1 MNTFIPWAAK
11 QGIKPITILGA
22 DKSFIFSKT
31 KRYVDMTSGLVVVN
45 LGHNNNYIKQA
56 FTQQLDT
63 GLGYVPSMFGNYHRD
78 KLSSRLLD
86 LTNKQGKVFYG
97 LGGADVNEN
106 AMFMCL
112 EYQSFKNQSKSKI
125 LTFGKSYHGGSSIIS
140 SLLGGDKRKMDKQLH
155 FDLPNLIHVPNP
167 SMNDNGKHS
176 INTISKH
183 INSGRV
189 AGIMIEGSSGSAG
202 CIQYPKG
209 YLNKIQELCHQNDV
223 TLIVDEVMSG
233 WGRTGKM
240 FGYNHSDI
248 DPDIIVTAKGLT
260 CGYSPLGA
268 MIVDDKISQI
278 YNDNTLNSGLTYYGH
293 PVSCAVANNCLDLYL
308 ENDMEVVKYA
318 YCLGDEIHTLANEI
332 VDKYSCLVEYRGNKL
347 LGCFEFKNDET
358 IQKANILLLEN
369 GVFCYN
375 RNKLLFIAP
384 PINTEYKV
392 IKDVFEI
399 IDNVIEQVQE

>member
-1 MNTFIPWAAK
+1 MNTFLPWAAK

-22 DKSFIFSKT
+22 NKSFLFSKT
-31 KRYVDMTSGLVVVN
+31 KKYVDMTSGLMVVN
-45 LGHNNNYIKQA
+45 LGHNNNYIKKA
-56 FTQQLDT
+56 FTKQLDT
-63 GLGYVPSMFGNYHRD
+63 GLTYVPSTFGNYHRD

-86 LTNKQGKVFYG
+86 ITNKKGKVFYG

-112 EYQSFKNQSKSKI
+112 EYQSAKNYRKSKI
-125 LTFGKSYHGGSSIIS
+125 LTFEKSYHGGSSIIS
-140 SLLGGDKRKMDKQLH
+140 SLLGGDKRKINKEQY
-155 FDLPNLIHVPNP
+155 FDLPNLVHVPNP
-167 SMNDNGKHS
+167 SMQDNGKHS
-176 INTISKH
+176 INR
-183 INSGRV
+183 INNYIKGGQV

-209 YLNKIQELCHQNDV
+209 YLNKIQELCSQNDV
-223 TLIVDEVMSG
+223 TLILDEVMSG

-248 DPDIIVTAKGLT
+248 NPDIITTAKGLT

-278 YNDNTLNSGLTYYGH
+278 YNDHTLNSGLTYYGH

-332 VDKYSCLVEYRGNKL
+332 VNKYSCIVEFRGNKL
-347 LGCFEFKNDET
+347 LGCFEFKKDET
-358 IQKANILLLEN
+358 IQKANTLLLEN

-392 IKDVFEI
+392 IRDVFEI
-399 IDNVIEQVQE
+399 IDNVIEQVEE

>member
-11 QGIKPITILGA
+11 QGVKPITILGA
-22 DKSFIFSKT
+22 NKSFIFSKT
-31 KRYVDMTSGLVVVN
+31 KKYVDMTSGLMVVN
-45 LGHNNNYIKQA
+45 LGHNNNYIKKA
-56 FTQQLDT
+56 FNQQLDT
-63 GLGYVPSMFGNYHRD
+63 GLTYVPSMFGNYHRD

-97 LGGADVNEN
+97 LGGADVNET

-112 EYQSFKNQSKSKI
+112 EYQSFNNQFKSKI
-125 LTFGKSYHGGSSIIS
+125 LTFDKSYHGGSSIIS
-140 SLLGGDKRKMDKQLH
+140 SLLGGDKRKIDKQLY

-167 SMNDNGKHS
+167 SMSDNGKHS
-176 INTISKH
+176 INSISKH
-183 INSGRV
+183 INSGKV

-202 CIQYPKG
+202 CIQYPNG
-209 YLNKIQELCHQNDV
+209 YLNKIQKLCSQNDV

-233 WGRTGKM
+233 WGRTGKL

-268 MIVDDKISQI
+268 LIVDNKISQL
-278 YNDNTLNSGLTYYGH
+278 YDDNTLNSGLTYYGH
-293 PVSCAVANNCLDLYL
+293 PVSCAVANNCLDLYV
-308 ENDMEVVKYA
+308 ENDMEVIKYA
-318 YCLGDEIHTLANEI
+318 YELGDTIHTLAKDI
-332 VDKYSCLVEYRGNKL
+332 VDKYSCLVEFRGNKL
-347 LGCFEFKNDET
+347 LGCFEFKKDET
-358 IQKANILLLEN
+358 IQKANTLLLEN

-399 IDNVIEQVQE
+399 IDNIIEKVEE

>member
-11 QGIKPITILGA
+11 QGVKPITILGA
-22 DKSFIFSKT
+22 NKSFIFSKT
-31 KRYVDMTSGLVVVN
+31 KRYVDMTSGLMVVN

-56 FTQQLDT
+56 FHQQLDT
-63 GLGYVPSMFGNYHRD
+63 GLTYIPSMFGNYNRD

-86 LTNKQGKVFYG
+86 ITNKKGKVFYG

-112 EYQSFKNQSKSKI
+112 QYQQLNNCKKSTI
-125 LTFGKSYHGGSSIIS
+125 LTFENSYHGGSSIVS
-140 SLLGGDKRKMDKQLH
+140 SILGGDKRKIDKLSH
-155 FDLPNLIHVPNP
+155 FDIPNIVHIPNP

-176 INTISKH
+176 INSISNRIKG
-183 INSGRV
+183 GRV

-202 CIQYPKG
+202 CIQYPTG
-209 YLNKIQELCHQNDV
+209 YLNKIQDLCIQNDV
-223 TLIVDEVMSG
+223 VLMVDEVMSG

-248 DPDIIVTAKGLT
+248 DPDIIITAKGLT

-268 MIVDDKISQI
+268 MIVDKKISDI
-278 YNDNTLNSGLTYYGH
+278 YNDYTLNTGLTYYGH
-293 PVSCAVANNCLDLYL
+293 PISCAVANNCLDLYL

-318 YCLGDEIHTLANEI
+318 YCLGDEIHTLANDI
-332 VDKYSCLVEYRGNKL
+332 VDKYSCLIEFRGNKL
-347 LGCFEFKNDET
+347 LGCFELKNDET
-358 IQKANILLLEN
+358 LYKVNNLLLEN

-384 PINTEYKV
+384 PINTEYQL
-392 IKDVFEI
+392 IKDTFEI
-399 IDNVIEQVQE
+399 IDNVIEQVEE